1 MTENENLTESEN
13 KTRKLLYTVV
23 GRKIAEARKSSRRKL
38 EGISKKLNI
47 STDIL
52 KKIESG
58 EIANTDTEIPIT
70 GFIRAYAK
78 LTNAEISEELE
89 KLQSN
94 YFVDGKVK
102 NLYKAGSNIKAS
114 KIFVVFIASF
124 SFLLFILYFFNANQD
139 KKELTI
145 NETNDLTTKEYF
157 LENDTVQSVDEQNEF
172 FINKSIQSKK
182 VKVDDSF
189 FEIIFLEETWI
200 EIYNKDKDLL
210 NSGLYKVG
218 QSIDFTF
225 DSVDSDFFIKSGNLG
240 GFQIFFKD
248 EFFAPFGYSGEVN
261 KGFYLIEKI
270 EKIKRMRL

>member
-139 KKELTI
+139 KKELSI
-145 NETNDLTTKEYF
+145 NETNDLITKEYF
-157 LENDTVQSVDEQNEF
+157 LENDIVQFVDEQNDF
-172 FINKSIQSKK
+172 FINKSIGNKE
-182 VKVDDSF
+182 VKVDDSY

>member
-172 FINKSIQSKK
+172 FINKSIQNKE